1 MKIHLC
7 KNGDTIAIMSMTDN
21 HLTNTIKMYLNKMLG
36 WANSESIE
44 EILAPYILEAGI
56 RGLNISPYLQ
66 KAYARSIR
74 KFVSSDEL
82 WLNKDDDSIL
92 VAIE

>member
-1 MKIHLC
+1 
-7 KNGDTIAIMSMTDN
+7 MSMADS
-21 HLTNTIKMYLNKMLG
+21 HLINTIKMYLNKILSG
-36 WANSESIE
+36 ENSEAIE
-44 EILAPYILEAGI
+44 EILAPYILEAWI

-66 KAYARSIR
+66 EVYARSTR
-74 KFVSSDEL
+74 QFVSSDEL